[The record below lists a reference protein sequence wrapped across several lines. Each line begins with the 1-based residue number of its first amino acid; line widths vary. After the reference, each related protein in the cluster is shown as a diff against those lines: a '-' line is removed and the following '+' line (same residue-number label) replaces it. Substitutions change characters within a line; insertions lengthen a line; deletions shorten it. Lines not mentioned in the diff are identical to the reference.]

1 MDDLIAKE
9 QQANEAAKGVL
20 YQIDL
25 VKKAILTHAF
35 RGELGTNELSEENAK
50 ELMKKAVEREN

>member
-1 MDDLIAKE
+1 MRKREI
-9 QQANEAAKGVL
+9 NEAAKGVL

-35 RGELGTNELSEENAK
+35 RGELGTNDLSEENAK